1 MEQRE
6 EGISGSGSRVGCCD
20 RWLAGWL
27 LGGGARGVGIG
38 RVRDRQVDSNARVSS
53 R

>member
-1 MEQRE
+1 VVVVVE
-6 EGISGSGSRVGCCD
+6 SGVVIAG
-20 RWLAGWL
+20 WLAGWL